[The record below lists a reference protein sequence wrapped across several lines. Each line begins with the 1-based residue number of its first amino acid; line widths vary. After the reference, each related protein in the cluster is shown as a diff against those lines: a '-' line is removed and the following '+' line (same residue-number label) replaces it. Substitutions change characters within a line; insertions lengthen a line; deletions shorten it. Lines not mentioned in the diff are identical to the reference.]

1 VDGRHPDPDRERY
14 ERGLDDYHDPTGGI
28 GGYPPA
34 RSALTLRLWLAG
46 FGLAVFAV
54 ATVVFWIADAPTGA
68 VISGVLCVVAAANLA
83 WVTHRK
89 RRGEPG

>member
-1 VDGRHPDPDRERY
+1 MSGRQRDADRERF

-46 FGLAVFAV
+46 FGLVLFVV
-54 ATVVFWIADAPTGA
+54 ATAAFWSADA
-68 VISGVLCVVAAANLA
+68 SAAAAICGGIAVLAALNLA
-83 WVTHRK
+83 WVSYRK
-89 RRGEPG
+89 LRGEPG

>member
-1 VDGRHPDPDRERY
+1 
-14 ERGLDDYHDPTGGI
+14 
-28 GGYPPA
+28 
-34 RSALTLRLWLAG
+34 
-46 FGLAVFAV
+46 V